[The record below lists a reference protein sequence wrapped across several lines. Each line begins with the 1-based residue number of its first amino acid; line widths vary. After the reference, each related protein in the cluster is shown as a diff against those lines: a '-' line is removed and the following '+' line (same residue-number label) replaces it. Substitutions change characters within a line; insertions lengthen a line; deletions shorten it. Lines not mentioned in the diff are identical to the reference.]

1 MNYNSQRTQ
10 RIHSNDYCLAVDYY
24 FFGGHLNNTFLFL
37 NVMDYSIVQRS
48 NFIFGIPH
56 FFSAVQRRE
65 KIGRS
70 FPLCRIVIF
79 GKIL

>member
-1 MNYNSQRTQ
+1 MNYNGQRTQ
-10 RIHSNDYCLAVDYY
+10 RINSNDYCLAVDYY

-37 NVMDYSIVQRS
+37 NVMHYSIVQRS
-48 NFIFGIPH
+48 NFIFGIPY

-70 FPLCRIVIF
+70 FPFCRIVIF
-79 GKIL
+79 